1 MVLYIA
7 STSREL
13 EAGRRELWGKER
25 TSYLSTAL
33 VSFSMSCLL
42 LERRGDGKREREGG
56 IRESLL
62 ME

>member
-7 STSREL
+7 STNREL

-42 LERRGDGKREREGG
+42 LERRGEMGKEREVG
-56 IRESLL
+56 IMESLL
-62 ME
+62 IE